1 MKQPQKIRI
10 QLFTRKIR
18 NQLACK
24 TTIFVER
31 EDGSSHEKSFITNH
45 PEISKA
51 KRIAMS
57 QAKLFLRNI
66 TKNASVVEFS

>member
-1 MKQPQKIRI
+1 MKKQKIRI
-10 QLFTRKIR
+10 QLFTKKIR

-45 PEISKA
+45 PEIAKA
-51 KRIAMS
+51 KRIAKG
-57 QAKLFLRNI
+57 QAAMFLRNI
-66 TKNASVVEFS
+66 TQNASLVEFS